1 MKAISNYLQERSSLF
16 CKLPFPKES
25 NIIVSVKK
33 ISYLLIKK
41 KKHYIVFSWNATSPI
56 HQIKWIVRVFAW
68 SSPKPLIKV
77 DISIIEWEIR
87 NEIAILDGCFTWGWS
102 LRHCLRSSIKRLR
115 EMPELILIQLT
126 KEKKKK
132 RAKNWA
138 AQLEKKHKSLYWSQS
153 CVLST
158 KKKNNL

>member
-33 ISYLLIKK
+33 ISYLLIK

-132 RAKNWA
+132 KG
-138 AQLEKKHKSLYWSQS
+138 KK
-153 CVLST
+153 LSSSIRKKT
-158 KKKNNL
+158 QVTLLKPIVCTIYKKKE